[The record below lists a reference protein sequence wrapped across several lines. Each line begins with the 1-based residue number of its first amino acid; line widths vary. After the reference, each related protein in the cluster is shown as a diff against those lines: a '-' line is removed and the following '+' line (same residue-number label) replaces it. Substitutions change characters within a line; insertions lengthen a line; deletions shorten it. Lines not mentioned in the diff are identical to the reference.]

1 MFTPTRDEA
10 RRFLFDSWAKFRH
23 QQALTPLEK
32 LTVEV
37 LVKHPEYHRV
47 FENAEANS
55 DKEYSPEM
63 GETNPFLHISM
74 HLSIAEQLSI
84 DQPPGI
90 KQFYEALTEKHQDS
104 HAAEHDIMDC
114 LGEMLWQ
121 AQRQRTMPNP
131 AHYFACLQGKL
142 GQQDSAELPTLPSDM
157 TGDNQ
162 PS

>member
-10 RRFLFDSWAKFRH
+10 RRFLFDSWAKFKH
-23 QQALTPLEK
+23 LQPLTALEK

-47 FENAEANS
+47 FENLDAYN
-55 DKEYSPEM
+55 DKDYSPEM

-90 KQFYEALTEKHQDS
+90 KRFHQALTELHKDE

-114 LGEMLWQ
+114 LGEMLWH
-121 AQRQRTMPNP
+121 AQRQRTMPDP

-142 GQQDSAELPTLPSDM
+142 GETDSAELPTLPSDM
-157 TGDNQ
+157 TGKTT
-162 PS
+162 